1 MPNKS
6 KKKKKKKKNQ
16 TLRNK
21 LQEKLAS
28 FWSEL
33 NINIVSCFLKRV
45 LVSVVFNF
53 SDLPL
58 SLFRYLFGRV
68 PCKGGSYSTLGGAFV
83 HFYPGW
89 MDGWKGSRL
98 THPWVGYV
106 TVTWTQPVLFPGGH
120 ADSLQLLPVF
130 VTSALSRPCIRG
142 RPLVRL
148 IGNTVQYR
156 IKIFKMQ

>member
-6 KKKKKKKKNQ
+6 KKKNQ

-58 SLFRYLFGRV
+58 SLFRHLFGRV
-68 PCKGGSYSTLGGAFV
+68 PCKGGSYSTLGRCICALL
-83 HFYPGW
+83 PW
-89 MDGWKGSRL
+89 MDGWMEREQAHSSL
-98 THPWVGYV
+98 
-106 TVTWTQPVLFPGGH
+106 GGLH
-120 ADSLQLLPVF
+120 DSYLDSNCSVPR
-130 VTSALSRPCIRG
+130 RPCRQSSDTSC
-142 RPLVRL
+142 LCHL
-148 IGNTVQYR
+148 CSKQTLY
-156 IKIFKMQ
+156 

>member
-1 MPNKS
+1 
-6 KKKKKKKKNQ
+6 
-16 TLRNK
+16 
-21 LQEKLAS
+21 
-28 FWSEL
+28 
-33 NINIVSCFLKRV
+33 
-45 LVSVVFNF
+45 
-53 SDLPL
+53 
-58 SLFRYLFGRV
+58 
-68 PCKGGSYSTLGGAFV
+68 
-83 HFYPGW
+83 